1 MLFLPALL
9 SKKCW
14 WSSVEVESSVKY
26 CRYYC
31 CCCCCHCGRWL
42 VAFYCCRECCCC
54 NLFFFTFNAGIELDN
69 DQHTVDV
76 CCAMKRPIYKIE
88 PSTSTARSKSM
99 ENNYVRPSVRFK
111 VFKHWVFDH
120 TLEMV
125 MYSSLFV
132 HSLQNVEHL
141 NAVPNFTFVRI
152 LSTAEIVG
160 RKKTN
165 PFKNTFLWF
174 ATLGV

>member
-69 DQHTVDV
+69 EQHTVDV

-99 ENNYVRPSVRFK
+99 ENNYVRPSVLRCSNTECLTT
-111 VFKHWVFDH
+111 HWKWWC
-120 TLEMV
+120 T
-125 MYSSLFV
+125 V
-132 HSLQNVEHL
+132 HCS
-141 NAVPNFTFVRI
+141 FTHYKT
-152 LSTAEIVG
+152 LSTWMQFQ
-160 RKKTN
+160 TS
-165 PFKNTFLWF
+165 LS
-174 ATLGV
+174 